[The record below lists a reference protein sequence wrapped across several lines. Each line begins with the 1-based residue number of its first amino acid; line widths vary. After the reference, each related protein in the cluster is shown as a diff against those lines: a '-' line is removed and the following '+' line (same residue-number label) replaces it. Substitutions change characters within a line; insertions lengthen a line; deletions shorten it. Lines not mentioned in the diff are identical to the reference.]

1 MGDVIPLRDY
11 AATRAA
17 IEGDP
22 ASPWFQLAPDAGDWD
37 PCHGCPVRGACR
49 EVRECQW
56 GGDDDPE
63 PGITLRLAEPPDIVA

>member
-1 MGDVIPLRDY
+1 MGDIIPLRDY
-11 AATRAA
+11 AVTRAA

-37 PCHGCPVRGACR
+37 TCRSCPIRGACR

-56 GGDDDPE
+56 PAPDPE
-63 PGITLRLAEPPDIVA
+63 PDITLRLVEPPDIVA